1 MCRSFPLA
9 VLVAALLLSR
19 TDPCTAQPM
28 PVTAGAL
35 TPASSGERGD
45 ASLTWTQAEAAL
57 LLGNPEIRV
66 ARAELDAANSAIR
79 QADVA
84 PNPTVF
90 ASVSNTD
97 SGRYGARDSDR
108 IVRIEQTFE
117 RGDKRRLRI
126 EVATAAAEASR
137 HALDDTIRRQRQAL
151 AGAYFGLGAA
161 RELEAIT
168 IEGAEA
174 YRQLLGA
181 AERRLTAGDIAPV
194 DVVRL
199 RVEAS
204 RAANEVH
211 AARRDV
217 ELAQIALGALLGE
230 RAALQARALMT
241 ASAYIAATVLRQFP
255 PTDEQIERALEFR
268 ADARSAR
275 SRLEAATRA
284 RALAASQ
291 RVRDVT
297 LGLQTERAPAFGG
310 NVFGVSAS
318 IPLQL
323 NNDYRGDVARATAEQ
338 SLAEQSLFRTRAS
351 IRAEIERAA
360 ADLSAARERAR
371 SLEQQALPDAR
382 RAVEGVEF
390 AFRKG
395 VAGITDLFDAR
406 RQLAA
411 IRAEAVR
418 ARTEHAVALAV
429 YLESLVPPE
438 SK

>member
-1 MCRSFPLA
+1 MRRSISFA
-9 VLVAALLLSR
+9 VIVGALLLSR
-19 TDPCTAQPM
+19 AAPCAAQSAPVPAEKTALP
-28 PVTAGAL
+28 TA
-35 TPASSGERGD
+35 GERGS
-45 ASLTWTQAEAAL
+45 APLTWTEAEAAL
-57 LLGNPEIRV
+57 LAGNPEIRI
-66 ARAELDAANSAIR
+66 ARAELEAANSAIR

-108 IVRIEQTFE
+108 ILRIEQTFE

-126 EVATAAAEASR
+126 EVATALAQAAR
-137 HALDDTIRRQRQAL
+137 HALDDTIRRQKQAL

-161 RELEAIT
+161 RELEAIA
-168 IEGAEA
+168 IEGADA
-174 YRQLLGA
+174 YRQLLAA
-181 AERRLTAGDIAPV
+181 AERRLAAGDIAAV

-204 RAANEVH
+204 RAVSEARG
-211 AARRDV
+211 ARRDV
-217 ELAQIALGALLGE
+217 ELAQVALGALLGE
-230 RAALQARALMT
+230 RAGLRSRAL
-241 ASAYIAATVLRQFP
+241 IAAGAYVAATALSQFP
-255 PTDEQIERALEFR
+255 PTDEQFERALELR
-268 ADARSAR
+268 ADALSAR
-275 SRLEAATRA
+275 SRLDAAIRA
-284 RALAASQ
+284 RGLAASQ
-291 RVRDVT
+291 RIRDVT

-310 NVFGVSAS
+310 NVLGVSAS

-323 NNDYRGDVARATAEQ
+323 NNDYRGDIARASAEQ
-338 SLAEQSLFRTRAS
+338 SIAEQTLSRTRAL

-371 SLEQQALPDAR
+371 ALEEHALPDAR
-382 RAVEGVEF
+382 RAAEGVEF

-395 VAGITDLFDAR
+395 AAGITDLFDAR

-411 IRAEAVR
+411 IRADAVR